1 MLYFSGFKFLKNVVP
16 NFRQLNI
23 IYKEGSKKI
32 EQDLNIISIIKDL
45 RRLKIASSLNID
57 DQLNFEIENTHKN
70 LIILDTEDKNKNSH
84 DESQILRLD
93 IEEK

>member
-1 MLYFSGFKFLKNVVP
+1 
-16 NFRQLNI
+16 
-23 IYKEGSKKI
+23 
-32 EQDLNIISIIKDL
+32 LNIISIIKDL

-57 DQLNFEIENTHKN
+57 DQLNFEIEHTHKN

>member
-1 MLYFSGFKFLKNVVP
+1 
-16 NFRQLNI
+16 
-23 IYKEGSKKI
+23 
-32 EQDLNIISIIKDL
+32 LNIISIIKDL

-57 DQLNFEIENTHKN
+57 DQLNFEIEHTHNN